1 MSLVRELAARAHAVA
16 AAAMP
21 PAVRAA
27 VRAHLTDAV
36 GALVAGRTTIGGSVA
51 GLARTLSPE
60 FGAARRTAF
69 VGGVYAHAWEA
80 GDIHRGAVLCPGCVI
95 LPATLA
101 VLPARPGASADE
113 YERAYLAGYEVALA
127 AGAVIGGDRLIQRGW
142 WPTAL
147 LAPLGA
153 AAAAAV
159 LLDRPPEVTASAIA
173 LAAQHAGGSIAGA
186 TDRAD
191 GKYLLAGFAAER
203 AVTAFL
209 AADSG
214 WTGPLDILDAPRSP
228 LRRER
233 TRLPEP
239 YLTPGT
245 SLKPHAG
252 AKHLQGA
259 IDAVLRLR
267 PADGWRPGEVRRL
280 TCLLPAQLAGIVDRP
295 PPFSSPLSALGSAQF
310 VLAIAA
316 IRGHCTPWDFDDAAL
331 RDDTVLELAHVVRVE
346 PAGDLTAAY
355 PAKWGARVE
364 LTTASG
370 VATADRLDARGD
382 PGNLLSQHEIV
393 AKFTTLATREL
404 GPERARAVAESLLRP
419 GSAVSALREHVLPLL
434 GGTFV
439 RPPENAAAGAKPGGS
454 S

>member
-1 MSLVRELAARAHAVA
+1 MSLVGELAARAHAVA
-16 AAAMP
+16 SAPVP
-21 PAVRAA
+21 PAIRPA

-36 GALVAGRTTIGGSVA
+36 GALVAGRTTLGGSVA
-51 GLARTLSPE
+51 GLAGTGG
-60 FGAARRTAF
+60 GAERRTAF
-69 VGGVYAHAWEA
+69 TGGVYAHAWEA
-80 GDIHRGAVLCPGCVI
+80 GDIHRGSVLCPGCVV

-101 VLPARPGASADE
+101 VLGDASTDQ

-127 AGAVIGGDRLIQRGW
+127 AAAAIGGERLIGQGW

-153 AAAAAV
+153 AAAASV
-159 LLDRPPEVTASAIA
+159 LRGRRREVTASAIA

-214 WTGPLDILDAPRSP
+214 WTGPLDILDDPRSP
-228 LRRER
+228 LRRQ
-233 TRLPEP
+233 TPGLPEP
-239 YLTPGT
+239 YLLPGT

-259 IDAVLRLR
+259 VDAVLALR
-267 PADGWRPGEVRRL
+267 PPGGWARGEVRRL
-280 TCLLPAQLAGIVDRP
+280 TCRLPAQLAGIVDRP
-295 PPFSSPLSALGSAQF
+295 APFSSPLSALGSAQF

-316 IRGHCTPWDFDDAAL
+316 IRGRCTPWDFERRAL
-331 RDDTVLELAHVVRVE
+331 RDDAVLELARVVRVE

-364 LTTASG
+364 LATASAA
-370 VATADRLDARGD
+370 VSADRLDARGD
-382 PGNLLSQHEIV
+382 PGNPLSHNEIV
-393 AKFTTLATREL
+393 AKFTTLAHREL
-404 GPERARAVAESLLRP
+404 GPARARDLAESLLRP
-419 GSAVSALREHVLPLL
+419 GAAAAALREHVLPLVT
-434 GGTFV
+434 GTFV
-439 RPPENAAAGAKPGGS
+439 RPPENAAAGARTGGS